1 MTHDTSLKI
10 IVAVYF
16 FTLSFIVCYC
26 IDIVIQ
32 YFFHD
37 NINWTKYISNA
48 FSHALMLA
56 AGAVSGWGACK
67 DYHESEGG

>member
-16 FTLSFIVCYC
+16 FTLSFIVYYG

-37 NINWTKYISNA
+37 NINWTKYISSA
-48 FSHALMLA
+48 FSHAIMTA
-56 AGAVSGWGACK
+56 AGAVFGWETCK
-67 DYHESEGG
+67 DWHKGDH